1 MSHDTRLLL
10 SAAGAVVLLIFLIA
24 RWKLNAFVALIVAS
38 LFAGLCAG
46 MELPNIAKSFS
57 EGVGAVLSSVA
68 MVVGLGAILGK
79 MLSESGGAEVIAATI
94 VRAFGDNRLPWAFA
108 IIALIVGLPVF
119 FPVGLVLLT
128 PIAIAT
134 AQRSG
139 VNFLSIGLPIVAGL
153 AAAHGLIPPHP
164 GPMLAIETLHADA
177 GRTIIYSLII
187 ALPAALIA
195 GPVFGNWISKRLRTP
210 TPSFNAGAHAQPT
223 SHPGFG
229 ATLFTVSLP
238 ILLMLLSTCADL
250 LAAKGSEVRLVAN
263 FLGHPLCAL
272 TISVIVS
279 LFTFGFARGFDR
291 VRILKFTDECLGP
304 TASALLVVGA
314 GGGFNRI
321 LINSGVADVVSHAAT
336 SAQLS
341 PLIFGWLVAALIRIA
356 TGSATVAIST
366 AAGIL
371 APIAAN
377 QPVNRE
383 LLIIAMGCGSSI
395 LSHVNDGGF
404 WFVKEYFNLTVPQTL
419 RTWTVA
425 VTILAF
431 VGLAGVLLL
440 NQFLKP

>member
-1 MSHDTRLLL
+1 MSHDARLII
-10 SAAGAVVLLIFLIA
+10 SAAGAVLLLIILIA
-24 RWKLNAFVALIVAS
+24 RWKVNSFVALIIAS
-38 LFAGLCAG
+38 LFAGFCAG
-46 MELPNIAKSFS
+46 MELPTIAKSFGD
-57 EGVGAVLSSVA
+57 GVGAVLSSVA

-79 MLSESGGAEVIAATI
+79 MLSESGGAEVVAATI
-94 VRAFGDNRLPWAFA
+94 SRSFGDNRLPWAFA

-134 AQRSG
+134 SRRSG

-164 GPMLAIETLHADA
+164 GPMVAIETLKADA

-187 ALPAALIA
+187 ALPVALIA
-195 GPVFGNWISKRLRTP
+195 GPVYGNWISKRLQTTP
-210 TPSFNAGAHAQPT
+210 PSTNIASQVAAT
-223 SHPGFG
+223 SRPGF
-229 ATLFTVSLP
+229 AITLFTISLP
-238 ILLMLLSTCADL
+238 ILLMLLSTVADL
-250 LAAKGSEVRLVAN
+250 VAAKGSSTRAIAN

-272 TISVIVS
+272 TISVVVS
-279 LFTFGFARGFDR
+279 FFTFGFSRGFNR
-291 VRILKFTDECLGP
+291 AQILKFTEDCLGP
-304 TASALLVVGA
+304 TATALLVVGA

-321 LINSGVADVVSHAAT
+321 LINSGVGEVVSRAAN

-356 TGSATVAIST
+356 TGSATVAITT

-371 APIAAN
+371 APIAAT

-395 LSHVNDGGF
+395 LSHLNDGGF

-425 VTILAF
+425 VTILAV
-431 VGLAGVLLL
+431 VGLICCLLL
-440 NQFLKP
+440 NQILKP

>member
-1 MSHDTRLLL
+1 MSHDARLII
-10 SAAGAVVLLIFLIA
+10 SAAGAVLLLIVLIA
-24 RWKLNAFVALIVAS
+24 RWKVNSFVALIIAS

-46 MELPNIAKSFS
+46 MELPTIAKSFGD
-57 EGVGAVLSSVA
+57 GVGAVLSSVA

-79 MLSESGGAEVIAATI
+79 MLSESGGAEVVAATI
-94 VRAFGDNRLPWAFA
+94 SRAFGDNRLPWAFA

-134 AQRSG
+134 SRRSG

-164 GPMLAIETLHADA
+164 GPMVAIETLKADA

-187 ALPAALIA
+187 ALPVALIA
-195 GPVFGNWISKRLRTP
+195 GPVYGNWISKRLQTIPPSANVTSQVAAMSR
-210 TPSFNAGAHAQPT
+210 PSFGL
-223 SHPGFG
+223 
-229 ATLFTVSLP
+229 TLFTISLP

-250 LAAKGSEVRLVAN
+250 WAAKGSLTRAIAN

-272 TISVIVS
+272 TISVVVS
-279 LFTFGFARGFDR
+279 LFTFGFSRGFNR
-291 VRILKFTDECLGP
+291 AQILKFTEDCLGP

-321 LINSGVADVVSHAAT
+321 LINSGVGDVVSKAA
-336 SAQLS
+336 SSMHLS
-341 PLIFGWLVAALIRIA
+341 PLVFGWLVAALIRIA
-356 TGSATVAIST
+356 TGSATVAITT

-371 APIAAN
+371 APIAAA

-395 LSHVNDGGF
+395 LSHLNDGGF

-425 VTILAF
+425 VTILAV
-431 VGLAGVLLL
+431 VGLICCLLL
-440 NQFLKP
+440 NQILKP